1 MPAKTKPLKP
11 GRTEAQVLAQ
21 VLDALR
27 TFGIDCDRQN
37 TGVGVNPR
45 GQSIRFGRPGNS
57 DISGILPDGRKLDI
71 EVKRE
76 GFDPSKLRG
85 EKLEHFERQLARL
98 RRTNEQGGV
107 GFWVDDAKELA
118 EVILPELLAGGRV
131 EESEEGRLIIYQK
144 GRGKE

>member
-1 MPAKTKPLKP
+1 MKTRTKPLVP

-27 TFGIDCDRQN
+27 TFGIDAGRQN
-37 TGVGVNPR
+37 TGAGVNPR
-45 GQSIRFGRPGNS
+45 GQTIRFGTPGNS
-57 DISGILPDGRKLDI
+57 DISGMLPDGRKLDI

-85 EKLEHFERQLARL
+85 EKREHFERQLSRL
-98 RRTNEQGGV
+98 RKTNEQGGV

-118 EVILPELLAGGRV
+118 EVILPELVAGGRV
-131 EESEEGRLIIYQK
+131 VESKEGRLIILRK
-144 GRGKE
+144 GQE